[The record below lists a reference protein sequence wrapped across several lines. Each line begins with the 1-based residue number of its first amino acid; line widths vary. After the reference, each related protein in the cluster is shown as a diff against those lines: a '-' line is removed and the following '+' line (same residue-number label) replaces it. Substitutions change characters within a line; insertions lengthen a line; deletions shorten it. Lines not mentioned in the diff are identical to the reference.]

1 MRRNAFRLL
10 AAVLALMLAAY
21 ACAEGWPDGG
31 QWPAADWGTDG
42 TGDLGTADSGG
53 WGVQTGDAAAL
64 DSSVASTSA
73 GDPFDA
79 DVRIGY
85 VAQSGASLNPFT
97 CNEWDLVSLNQLVFE
112 PLVTLDENQQPAP
125 MLADSWTHEG
135 TEWTFTLRSGI
146 TFHNGASLTAYDVEA
161 TFNQFIAVGSGNPYS
176 ARLNQFI
183 ESMTAVDD
191 LTLSVT
197 ARYTGYFTLYAMNF
211 PVVQSAT
218 LNDPMPRGTG
228 PFWYTRYDV
237 DSVVR
242 IEANPLWWQQSPTVT
257 SVSFRYYSEIG
268 NALEGLQTGEVEMLS
283 TRSSDAALLRKLSNL
298 TSMDYGTTTY
308 EMLVP
313 NLSGDSPMSDISVRR
328 AVMYAVDRSTLATN
342 AYLEMAVQSEV
353 PVLPGTWLY
362 ESQSAQFYYSPERA
376 LQLLYDAGWSD
387 MTGDNILEKL
397 EGIRVEELQV
407 EIVTYNEDTNSI
419 RENAANMIADYLT
432 VVGIRA
438 SVTVVARDDIE
449 DVLDGGEYD
458 LALIGVN
465 LSEIPVLQPLLATG
479 GSLNY
484 SGYSSTEMDNL
495 ISATASAQTAEE
507 LSRLYSEI
515 QLRVVDELPFLGLLF
530 RAGTVLSTRS
540 LGGLSGIRAM
550 NAFRGLEYLTDS

>member
-1 MRRNAFRLL
+1 
-10 AAVLALMLAAY
+10 
-21 ACAEGWPDGG
+21 
-31 QWPAADWGTDG
+31 
-42 TGDLGTADSGG
+42 
-53 WGVQTGDAAAL
+53 
-64 DSSVASTSA
+64 
-73 GDPFDA
+73 
-79 DVRIGY
+79 
-85 VAQSGASLNPFT
+85 
-97 CNEWDLVSLNQLVFE
+97 
-112 PLVTLDENQQPAP
+112 
-125 MLADSWTHEG
+125 
-135 TEWTFTLRSGI
+135 
-146 TFHNGASLTAYDVEA
+146 
-161 TFNQFIAVGSGNPYS
+161 
-176 ARLNQFI
+176 
-183 ESMTAVDD
+183 
-191 LTLSVT
+191 
-197 ARYTGYFTLYAMNF
+197 
-211 PVVQSAT
+211 
-218 LNDPMPRGTG
+218 
-228 PFWYTRYDV
+228 
-237 DSVVR
+237 
-242 IEANPLWWQQSPTVT
+242 
-257 SVSFRYYSEIG
+257 
-268 NALEGLQTGEVEMLS
+268 
-283 TRSSDAALLRKLSNL
+283 
-298 TSMDYGTTTY
+298 
-308 EMLVP
+308 
-313 NLSGDSPMSDISVRR
+313 MSDISVRR

-438 SVTVVARDDIE
+438 SVTVVDRDDIE

>member
-1 MRRNAFRLL
+1 
-10 AAVLALMLAAY
+10 
-21 ACAEGWPDGG
+21 
-31 QWPAADWGTDG
+31 
-42 TGDLGTADSGG
+42 
-53 WGVQTGDAAAL
+53 
-64 DSSVASTSA
+64 
-73 GDPFDA
+73 
-79 DVRIGY
+79 
-85 VAQSGASLNPFT
+85 
-97 CNEWDLVSLNQLVFE
+97 
-112 PLVTLDENQQPAP
+112 
-125 MLADSWTHEG
+125 
-135 TEWTFTLRSGI
+135 
-146 TFHNGASLTAYDVEA
+146 
-161 TFNQFIAVGSGNPYS
+161 
-176 ARLNQFI
+176 
-183 ESMTAVDD
+183 
-191 LTLSVT
+191 
-197 ARYTGYFTLYAMNF
+197 
-211 PVVQSAT
+211 
-218 LNDPMPRGTG
+218 
-228 PFWYTRYDV
+228 
-237 DSVVR
+237 
-242 IEANPLWWQQSPTVT
+242 
-257 SVSFRYYSEIG
+257 
-268 NALEGLQTGEVEMLS
+268 MLS

-495 ISATASAQTAEE
+495 ISATASAQTVEE

>member
-1 MRRNAFRLL
+1 
-10 AAVLALMLAAY
+10 
-21 ACAEGWPDGG
+21 
-31 QWPAADWGTDG
+31 
-42 TGDLGTADSGG
+42 
-53 WGVQTGDAAAL
+53 
-64 DSSVASTSA
+64 
-73 GDPFDA
+73 
-79 DVRIGY
+79 
-85 VAQSGASLNPFT
+85 
-97 CNEWDLVSLNQLVFE
+97 
-112 PLVTLDENQQPAP
+112 
-125 MLADSWTHEG
+125 
-135 TEWTFTLRSGI
+135 
-146 TFHNGASLTAYDVEA
+146 
-161 TFNQFIAVGSGNPYS
+161 
-176 ARLNQFI
+176 
-183 ESMTAVDD
+183 
-191 LTLSVT
+191 
-197 ARYTGYFTLYAMNF
+197 
-211 PVVQSAT
+211 
-218 LNDPMPRGTG
+218 
-228 PFWYTRYDV
+228 
-237 DSVVR
+237 
-242 IEANPLWWQQSPTVT
+242 
-257 SVSFRYYSEIG
+257 
-268 NALEGLQTGEVEMLS
+268 MLS